1 MFECVICYD
10 EFEKDYGIECLVCKK
25 NTCTNCMGKINDL
38 EIEKAFEEFELT
50 PDEFNEILLFPK
62 CPICRSKMYNH
73 GFGLVLV
80 ELEELF
86 ISIYSLEEELE
97 EVFF

>member
-10 EFEKDYGIECLVCKK
+10 EFEKDYGIECLICKK
-25 NTCTNCMGKINDL
+25 KVCCGCLEKLTNI
-38 EIEKAFEEFELT
+38 EIEIAFEEFSLT
-50 PDEFNEILLFPK
+50 PKELDEQIFFPK
-62 CPICRSKMYNH
+62 CPVCRSKMYNH
-73 GFGLVLV
+73 GFGFVLC

-86 ISIYSLEEELE
+86 IELLLIEEQLE